1 MAQSAGTPARS
12 AAKESIGG
20 APSGGRTPHIVAAGA
35 VVTRKGGDVLLVHR
49 PKYDD
54 WSFPKGKVDPGEHV
68 TTAAVREVAE
78 ETGLD
83 IRLGLPLSTQRY
95 LASNGGSPR
104 VKDVHYWT
112 ARVVG
117 DDDVGSYRVNGEID
131 EVAWVPADE
140 ALARLDYDHD
150 RATLEEHGGFRKRTH
165 ALVVLR
171 HGRARARKSW
181 TSDDRERPLTKAGE
195 FQAQQV
201 VPVLGAYGVTRI
213 VTSSSR
219 RCWATVAP
227 YADVAG
233 LELEDSDDLSEQD
246 ATSDTVAL
254 HVKDLLGGKESAVL
268 CTHRPVLPWV
278 FAALGVEPPAL
289 QPGAVLVV
297 HHRKGRVV
305 ATEHHDVS
313 FR

>member
-1 MAQSAGTPARS
+1 MAQSAGTPVAVVP
-12 AAKESIGG
+12 KESIPT
-20 APSGGRTPHIVAAGA
+20 APSRAKAPDVVAAGA

-54 WSFPKGKVDPGEHV
+54 WSFPKGKLDLGEHI
-68 TTAAVREVAE
+68 TTAAVREVGE

-83 IRLGLPLSTQRY
+83 IRLGPALGTQRY
-95 LASNGGSPR
+95 VTGSGQT
-104 VKDVHYWT
+104 KDVHYWV

-117 DDDVGSYRVNGEID
+117 DDDVGRYRVNEEID
-131 EVAWVPADE
+131 EVVWLPREQARE
-140 ALARLDYDHD
+140 RLDYDYD
-150 RATLEEHGGFRKRTH
+150 RDTLAELEGLRKKSYP
-165 ALVVLR
+165 LVILR
-171 HGRARARKSW
+171 HGRARSRRAWSK
-181 TSDDRERPLTKAGE
+181 DDRERPLTKAGE

-227 YADVAG
+227 YADVAD
-233 LELEDSDDLSEQD
+233 LHMEDTDDLSEQD
-246 ATSDTVAL
+246 ATPEIVAERVHEML
-254 HVKDLLGGKESAVL
+254 AHKEPTVL

-278 FAALGVEPPAL
+278 FESLGLQEVALN
-289 QPGAVLVV
+289 PGSVLVL
-297 HHRKGRVV
+297 HHRKNRILSV
-305 ATEHHDVS
+305 EHHDVS